1 MAGSV
6 TRAAAVAE
14 PHRARLLVYLRE
26 PCYSSTYSNDVK
38 FTMIKK
44 KQQHDEVIRFMI
56 SCLFCNRQTD
66 AGRPLCLLEYLCI
79 FPLSEQTKKSIIINF
94 LNQMSFLFSVFFTT
108 LFLSDKDLPQVP
120 LALSTHSLKKHVKQT
135 CGTHGAN

>member
-1 MAGSV
+1 MKTNISRIRTLNMAGSV

-26 PCYSSTYSNDVK
+26 PCYSSTYSNDVI

-44 KQQHDEVIRFMI
+44 QQQRDKVIRFMI
-56 SCLFCNRQTD
+56 SCLYCNRQTD

-94 LNQMSFLFSVFFTT
+94 LNQMSFCFQC
-108 LFLSDKDLPQVP
+108 FLLRYF
-120 LALSTHSLKKHVKQT
+120 
-135 CGTHGAN
+135 